1 MKVLYD
7 VNANFVHTQ
16 NCHTLSPVDTTTN
29 KNRTD
34 ADQKYTQTTRALCCR
49 KRLARA
55 GLAFGTAIVGRAL
68 TNTGDHHPNGV
79 GVVDR
84 ELQCQH
90 EGGTC
95 EFFLICW
102 MSRGLLQGTC
112 DGLLRGCCH
121 RTAKSANLA
130 TVGGGATANGDSNS
144 LIDLTHLPNT
154 DYGPVTNEP
163 SECN

>member
-1 MKVLYD
+1 MHGFPPELAVDKSQSNNPIKYFYD
-7 VNANFVHTQ
+7 ANVSYNHQ
-16 NCHTLSPVDTTTN
+16 NTTT
-29 KNRTD
+29 
-34 ADQKYTQTTRALCCR
+34 ATTTATTATGHRARC
-49 KRLARA
+49 
-55 GLAFGTAIVGRAL
+55 FGR
-68 TNTGDHHPNGV
+68 TGDHPNG
-79 GVVDR
+79 GADR

-102 MSRGLLQGTC
+102 MSRGLLQGPC

-130 TVGGGATANGDSNS
+130 TAGGGDGDTNS

-163 SECN
+163 SECNQYGPVKPNKQ